1 MDERAAI
8 YHTDVAIS
16 DLATKAHQY
25 KMTDS
30 NEIPVMV
37 AIQRSDSKPKFS
49 CILVDRGKKFSMLYQ
64 CSALFLFDT

>member
-37 AIQRSDSKPKFS
+37 AIQRSDSKPNTK
-49 CILVDRGKKFSMLYQ
+49 ILVSYQ
-64 CSALFLFDT
+64 FFLILQILP